1 MLYDYS
7 YSWPSTDEEVPNM
20 VLLFQNPLLLLTSIL
35 SLGLILSLAIPTN
48 RPTAIRLLTLVT
60 SLIALFV
67 GAVSCL
73 TFDKSDLGFQLLTR
87 LHLVSEYNLSFTLG
101 ADGLSMIFLLLT
113 LFIFPILFLSSWSV
127 TKQPKQFL
135 SHLLAMELLLV
146 LTFSTLD
153 LFYFFVLFESLLI
166 PMFILIGVWGAR
178 ERKIK
183 AAYYFF
189 LYTLFGSLFMLF
201 GIIYLYFIT
210 GSTNYFVLLNT
221 TLQAEQQRLIWLCF
235 FLAFAVKMPLFPFHI
250 WLPEAHVEAP
260 TVGSMLLA
268 SLLLKLGGYGF
279 LRFSLTF
286 LSEGSA
292 YYAPLVATCSLL
304 GVLYGSLSTI
314 RQIDLK
320 RIIAYSSVAH
330 MNLVMLGLFS
340 YNQQGLEGATYLMV
354 GHGVVSAA
362 LFFCVGVLYDR
373 HHSRLLRYY
382 GGLVTV
388 MPLFAT
394 AFFAFTLANM
404 SFPGT
409 SNFLGELLIFL
420 GIFVNNS
427 TILLLSTSGIV
438 LAAVYSIW
446 LYNRVIFGTLKTTYI
461 AEFTDLTRREAVIL
475 LSLLIPMVVL
485 GLSANFVLDFV
496 RVALKGITLTPDIAS
511 DMLSTYT
518 QFPCP
523 WEQSTPART
532 NAFRRRNMSNLAD
545 LPL

>member
-1 MLYDYS
+1 M
-7 YSWPSTDEEVPNM
+7 STFLQNPTAAIS
-20 VLLFQNPLLLLTSIL
+20 VLLGLTLVFTLLLPARSI
-35 SLGLILSLAIPTN
+35 GAIRYLILSSSLVSLLLGVLTCLA
-48 RPTAIRLLTLVT
+48 
-60 SLIALFV
+60 
-67 GAVSCL
+67 
-73 TFDKSDLGFQLLTR
+73 FDKSDIGFQFLATLNF
-87 LHLVSEYNLSFTLG
+87 VPEYNLAFTLG
-101 ADGLSMIFLLLT
+101 ADGLSMVFLLLT
-113 LFIFPILFLSSWSV
+113 LFIFPILFLSAWSV
-127 TKQPKQFL
+127 AQQPKQFWNY
-135 SHLLAMELLLV
+135 LLAMELLLV

-153 LFYFFVLFESLLI
+153 ILYFFILFESLLI

-201 GIIYLYFIT
+201 GIFYLYFLT

-221 TLQAEQQRLIWLCF
+221 QLESEQQKLIWLCF
-235 FLAFAVKMPLFPFHI
+235 FLAFAVKMPLFPLHI

-286 LSEGSA
+286 LSEGSSQ
-292 YYAPLVATCSLL
+292 YAPLVSTCALL
-304 GVLYGSLSTI
+304 GVIYGSLSTV

-340 YNQQGLEGATYLMV
+340 YNQQGLEGAIYLMV

-382 GGLVTV
+382 GGVVTV
-388 MPLFAT
+388 MPLFCGM
-394 AFFAFTLANM
+394 FFAFTLANM

-409 SNFLGELLIFL
+409 SNFLGELLVFL
-420 GIFVNNS
+420 GIFAGNS
-427 TILLLSTSGIV
+427 TVLLFSTAGIV
-438 LAAVYSIW
+438 LGAVYSTW
-446 LYNRVIFGTLKTTYI
+446 LFNRVAFGTLKTTYI
-461 AEFTDLTRREAVIL
+461 SEFTDLNRREFLIL
-475 LSLLIPMVVL
+475 VALLLPMIVL
-485 GLSANFVLDFV
+485 GLTASFILDFV
-496 RVALKGITLTPDIAS
+496 HLPVKAIVVSA
-511 DMLSTYT
+511 
-518 QFPCP
+518 Q
-523 WEQSTPART
+523 
-532 NAFRRRNMSNLAD
+532 LAK
-545 LPL
+545 